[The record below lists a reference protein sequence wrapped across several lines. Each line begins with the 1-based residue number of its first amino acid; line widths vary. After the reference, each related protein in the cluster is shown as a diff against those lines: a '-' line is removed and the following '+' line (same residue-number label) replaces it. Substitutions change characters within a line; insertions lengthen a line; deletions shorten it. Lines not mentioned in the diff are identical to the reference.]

1 MKIRYFAN
9 TDKLRIEF
17 RAAKVAETRDLDES
31 TLLDVDTQGKI
42 CAVTVEHAS
51 EHAGIAEFSY
61 EQVVA

>member
-1 MKIRYFAN
+1 MKICYFAD
-9 TDKLRIEF
+9 TDALHIEF

-51 EHAGIAEFSY
+51 EHAGIPEFTY
-61 EQVVA
+61 EQIAT